1 MVFPLHNFQPG
12 RSTGFWM
19 TFEFLPTCQNAVAG
33 GESHQITGRLR
44 DLPALP
50 HPSLSSSP
58 VSPLYPSASVYRACR
73 KTSSCL
79 IITFIALVVC
89 LASSVTVSGH
99 LSQSISR

>member
-58 VSPLYPSASVYRACR
+58 VSPLYPSASVYRR
-73 KTSSCL
+73 TVTSSYAMGVSSLFCPYSNQRSDRCS
-79 IITFIALVVC
+79 TFSL
-89 LASSVTVSGH
+89 L
-99 LSQSISR
+99 LN